1 MRTYK
6 CELPCGVVD
15 RKYAT
20 SSRGAARKFIDG
32 AWRSG
37 VVPHEDEYRV
47 TVTDERGCQRTYDVH
62 VEGIELDLSVMPVDG
77 KR

>member
-1 MRTYK
+1 MQTYK

-15 RKYAT
+15 RKRAT
-20 SSRGAARKFIDG
+20 SPRGAARTFIDD

-47 TVTDERGCQRTYDVH
+47 TVTDERGCQWTYDVH
-62 VEGIELDLSVMPVDG
+62 VEGIELDLSVMPVDE